1 MTQIVV
7 AKKNRKISGQKIK
20 NMKKHNLYISL
31 IGIALMALCSCNEAN
46 QSIYLGDSTETSNKM
61 VKFTTVN
68 LTRLAYDGTTTSFE
82 DGDEIGCVICT
93 KSDDGYEWKATTK
106 WEYNSSLGVVTVSK
120 LWTLDDDG
128 NLSGED
134 ATENNQ
140 TQIITYD
147 SDGYTGINSTEYLYF
162 FFYYPFTDD
171 ETTSTLMS
179 IATSENMEAY
189 PVFMDTGSSSEDD
202 FSTDDLKANDLL
214 YASITDGL
222 SKTSYG
228 TYGLTFAK
236 KTATIELSSTAAIK
250 DVKLVKG
257 ENDIVIGKTIDLTTG
272 ELSLIGEGDDNYSSS
287 IISSADE
294 CIYAADI
301 SGDGTT
307 YRIILPA
314 QENFDA
320 QLQFVYDDDDDETV
334 QTVDLSSFSPLEAGK
349 RYRVS
354 IHGQKITLSFTTTA
368 NSEGLKYNESESGFF
383 TVSGTITSYSDK
395 DYGFTLDGTTYND
408 CLKFEDSQGS
418 VTFTLAYK
426 MQITL
431 YFGFYVPSTTSS
443 ADKDRCCVKVTTIST
458 DDDGDETST
467 YTDYAYNSNDVTID
481 DYAVNYTT
489 KDGSTSSV
497 GNYITFTLSPGKYTI
512 SKGSTN
518 GNRVLFLVVLEYV

>member
-106 WEYNSSLGVVTVSK
+106 WEYNSSLGVVTVSR

-134 ATENNQ
+134 AEQNNQ
-140 TQIITYD
+140 TQLITFD

-189 PVFMDTGSSSEDD
+189 PVFMDTGSSSEDE

-236 KTATIELSSTAAIK
+236 KTATIELSSTAEIK

-272 ELSLIGEGDDNYSSS
+272 ELSLIEEDDDNYSSS

-294 CIYAADI
+294 YICAADM

-320 QLQFVYDDDDDETV
+320 QLQFVYEDDEDETV
-334 QTVDLSSFSPLEAGK
+334 QTVNLSSFSPLEAGK

-354 IHGQKITLSFTTTA
+354 IHGQAITCYFTYSGSSSTGTFT
-368 NSEGLKYNESESGFF
+368 ESESGFF
-383 TVSGTITSYSDK
+383 TVSGNYNSNSSYAI
-395 DYGFTLDGTTYND
+395 TLDGNTYED
-408 CLKFEDSQGS
+408 YLKLESSAGS
-418 VTFTLAYK
+418 VSFTLSYK

-431 YFGFYVPSTTSS
+431 YFGKRYS
-443 ADKDRCCVKVTTIST
+443 DRCAVKVTTITT
-458 DDDGDETST
+458 DDDGNESST
-467 YTDYAYNSNDVTID
+467 YADYAYNSTDVDID
-481 DYAVNYTT
+481 GY
-489 KDGSTSSV
+489 STDNESDEGV
-497 GNYITFTLSPGKYTI
+497 WIKFTLAAGKYTI
-512 SKGSTN
+512 SKATTS
-518 GNRVLFLVVLEYV
+518 GNSELLYMIFEYK